1 MKLIKEAQV
10 QLQRKTVAITN
21 ITENVNFLAKQED
34 VQPQEVF
41 ESITHVLAGI
51 SQTANQMH
59 PRTVAA
65 ILAGTEAL
73 SQGLMKMSQPENALR
88 VLQNAAMAR
97 NDTTNQVLPNQYTT
111 KLAEYGAKFAS
122 IMKKYETIVN
132 SPEELQKQANILSS
146 QIQRAMTQLAQN
158 NKPANFSQPDD
169 NNPGQVMR

>member
-1 MKLIKEAQV
+1 MKLIKEAQA
-10 QLQRKTVAITN
+10 QLQQYTTEVNYIS
-21 ITENVNFLAKQED
+21 ENVTFLADQDKVTSQN
-34 VQPQEVF
+34 VF
-41 ESITHVLAGI
+41 EGITHVLAGL

-73 SQGLMKMSQPENALR
+73 SQGLIKMSQPDNALR

-97 NDTTNQVLPNQYTT
+97 NDTTKQILPNEYTA

-122 IMKKYETIVN
+122 LVKKYENVVN

-146 QIQRAMTQLAQN
+146 RVQSAMTQAAQK
-158 NKPANFSQPDD
+158 NKPANFNRPDD